1 MKPMLIP
8 AVFLYL
14 VISAILI
21 TVAGLKRNITVLAV
35 LALLLWISSLLSAF
49 FVGWAWLERSYS
61 ENWALYGVLFLS
73 LPVIVSNCVLAVA
86 GLIVAS
92 VRGIERRKRVCQSL
106 YLLLL
111 FLAVQVVMGIWA
123 A

>member
-1 MKPMLIP
+1 MLIP
-8 AVFLYL
+8 AVFVYI

-21 TVAGLKRNITVLAV
+21 TVGGLKKSITVLAA
-35 LALLLWISSLLSAF
+35 LAILLWLSSLLSAF

-61 ENWALYGVLFLS
+61 ENWAMYNVLFIS
-73 LPVIVSNCVLAVA
+73 LPVIVSNGVLAVA
-86 GLIVAS
+86 SLIVAS

-111 FLAVQVVMGIWA
+111 FLAVKVVMGIWA